1 MKLSPESNAIPE
13 KKVIDLVLKIILIV
27 LLMAWCMRIILP
39 FVELILW
46 SVILAITLFPV
57 FSRLTNL
64 LKGRNK
70 LASILITAT
79 LLILIILPAIW
90 MVSSIVEEVKV
101 LAETFKQ
108 NGLVIPPPEA
118 SVASW
123 PVIGKPLFNAWQ
135 LASNNLGEAI
145 TTYREPLGKIAE
157 KFFGSL
163 LGFSSS
169 LFILFMA
176 VIISGLMLVNT
187 QKTGETSKKFA
198 SRLLGDKGEEFSDVA
213 IQTVRNVAKGII
225 GVAFIQFL
233 LTGLVFMLAGVP
245 FAGIWA
251 VIVLFLVIVQLPSG
265 IVGIPVVI
273 YLYTVKDP
281 VPATLWALLII
292 LVSLSDNILKPWLM
306 GKGAPVP
313 MLVIFLGA
321 LGGFMFSGFIGLFTG
336 AIVLSLGYKLAII
349 WLEDA

>member
-1 MKLSPESNAIPE
+1 MKLAPENSAFSE
-13 KKVIDLVLKIILIV
+13 KGVIDLVIKIILIV

-39 FVELILW
+39 FTELVLW
-46 SVILAITLFPV
+46 SVILAITLFPI
-57 FSRLTNL
+57 FSRLTKL
-64 LKGRNK
+64 LRGRNK
-70 LASILITAT
+70 LASIIITAT
-79 LLILIILPAIW
+79 LLILIILPAVW
-90 MVSSIVEEVKV
+90 MVSSIVDEAKV

-108 NGLVIPPPEA
+108 NGLIIPPADA
-118 SVASW
+118 SVAGW
-123 PVIGKPLFNAWQ
+123 PIIGKPLFNAWQ
-135 LASNNLGEAI
+135 LASNNLGNAI
-145 TTYREPLGKIAE
+145 TTYKEPLTKIAE

-163 LGFSSS
+163 LSFSSS

-176 VIISGLMLVNT
+176 IIISGLMLVNT

-198 SRLLGDKGEEFSDVA
+198 SRLLGDKGEEFSDIA

-233 LTGLVFMLAGVP
+233 LTGLVFMLAGIP
-245 FAGIWA
+245 FAGVWA
-251 VIVLFLVIVQLPSG
+251 VVVLFLVIVQLPSG
-265 IVGIPVVI
+265 IVGIPVII
-273 YLYTVKDP
+273 YMYTVKDP

-336 AIVLSLGYKLAII
+336 AIVLSLGYKLALM
-349 WLEDA
+349 WLDEA